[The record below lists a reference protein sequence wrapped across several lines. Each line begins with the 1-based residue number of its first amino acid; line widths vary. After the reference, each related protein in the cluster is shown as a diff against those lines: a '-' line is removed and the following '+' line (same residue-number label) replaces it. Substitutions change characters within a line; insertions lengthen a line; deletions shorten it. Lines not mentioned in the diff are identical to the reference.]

1 MERRFFKAPPPLPPL
16 LHWLGNNNT
25 SYIVFLQKKIADNV
39 TAPQKPQYGNPFRH
53 VDYVTCQS
61 VFRLIGLFRDSRYDG
76 VKINAFPPLSMMWR
90 AVGLFTVIISWCRWC
105 NFAISCA
112 ANFSDGRALEMRSR
126 SST

>member
-1 MERRFFKAPPPLPPL
+1 MRKQKNTDEEKKEKYLFNGKSWRGDFSKPPPPPPL

-25 SYIVFLQKKIADNV
+25 SYIVFLQKQIADNV

-76 VKINAFPPLSMMWR
+76 VKINAFPPLSMM
-90 AVGLFTVIISWCRWC
+90 
-105 NFAISCA
+105 
-112 ANFSDGRALEMRSR
+112 
-126 SST
+126 